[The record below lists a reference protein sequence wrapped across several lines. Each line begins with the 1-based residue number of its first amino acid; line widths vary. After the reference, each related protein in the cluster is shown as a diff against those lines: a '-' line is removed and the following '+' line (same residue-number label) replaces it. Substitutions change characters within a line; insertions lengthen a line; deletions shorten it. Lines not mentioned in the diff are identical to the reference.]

1 MNINW
6 TKFWTEQLP
15 FCFRKERILALIA
28 ALCAIIARLWNDWT
42 TWGERARQRAAY
54 TWQVF
59 WLERL
64 VWLEMGV
71 VIIIEP
77 ADGRPVDFVVNV
89 SRISSPESY
98 DENRLRALVDSF
110 KLAGKTYRIVDS
122 AISREVRF
130 VNHLCQLAKRTFE
143 VKFADYQCM
152 TQLEI
157 FQGKFIN
164 HVCSQPYQIEENNIT
179 VNGMYDGY
187 ENRYT
192 YTFKARYSVAS
203 DLELRLLIVTAKG
216 EATYIKQ
223 MSKGLMNCQL
233 KVVNGSSDYRMSS
246 VTPYSDSVYY
256 YTC

>member
-77 ADGRPVDFVVNV
+77 ADGRPFDFVVNV
-89 SRISSPESY
+89 SRITDAETY
-98 DENRLRALVDSF
+98 DESRLRGLIDRY
-110 KLAGKTYRIVDS
+110 KLAGKSYRIVDS
-122 AISREVRF
+122 AIVREVRF
-130 VNHLCQLAKRTFE
+130 TDHFCELTLLQHAV
-143 VKFADYQCM
+143 
-152 TQLEI
+152 
-157 FQGKFIN
+157 KFIN
-164 HVCSQPYQIEENNIT
+164 YVCEIGPYANEVSFTNHVCEKEYRIEENGIWAEPYPIDEYNTEIRCFASKPVASRIEIVVNCGYLRDVTVWINIGET
-179 VNGMYDGY
+179 FGSA
-187 ENRYT
+187 NRNEVLGIAEVIRISPSQDDTYI
-192 YTFKARYSVAS
+192 YTF
-203 DLELRLLIVTAKG
+203 
-216 EATYIKQ
+216 
-223 MSKGLMNCQL
+223 
-233 KVVNGSSDYRMSS
+233 
-246 VTPYSDSVYY
+246 
-256 YTC
+256 